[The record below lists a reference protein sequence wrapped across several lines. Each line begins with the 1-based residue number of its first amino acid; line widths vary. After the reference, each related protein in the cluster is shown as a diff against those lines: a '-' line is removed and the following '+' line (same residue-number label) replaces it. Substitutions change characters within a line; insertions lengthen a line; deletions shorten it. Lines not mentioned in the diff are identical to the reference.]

1 MFIPATK
8 MLLEKNIKMIYLW
21 MSLNPFESLI
31 LTAIS
36 DKTNRQVVYTK
47 APSFI
52 SRYYPAD
59 KVAFWLWPMCLA
71 GLIRRKKVF
80 GSVFLLNL
88 ARTYADK
95 IPIELCIFR

>member
-21 MSLNPFESLI
+21 MSLNPFEFLI

-36 DKTNRQVVYTK
+36 DKTNRKEVCTK

-59 KVAFWLWPMCLA
+59 KVT
-71 GLIRRKKVF
+71 F
-80 GSVFLLNL
+80 GFGRC
-88 ARTYADK
+88 AR
-95 IPIELCIFR
+95 LG